1 MAPKVLP
8 LPKDDTIQAVQDFV
22 NKAVPSVNID
32 MESPA
37 LPPQSPQSRL
47 AVQQEGSSTDP
58 GPSTRG
64 PHSSLSL
71 TAFPELI
78 QHFKD
83 SILPTLHYATR
94 LLTSSETPAT
104 EPSKPP
110 RLRRHSTTQSDRS
123 LGKSSSAQS
132 KDQNYEWR
140 QGETTDGYC
149 LFDLSASGKGAT
161 ASESQ
166 PLVVLMVLSPWKY
179 SGRDL
184 EDLVSERQTR
194 KSSSPSSSKR
204 SKIAALLTKL
214 ATHSQQVQSRHVI
227 VSTYESWSFGRFELN
242 PSGSTEYGTVRLTSA
257 MSHDSGESGM
267 INSQARSSQPDH
279 WWPVT
284 VLQASLYWIRQ
295 TLESSKPTPLSP
307 RKARIAASPRK
318 RVRDEADGDT
328 EDEAEVYDTLQASYS
343 SFSSVDQSSPPKR
356 SKPSRLSWADL
367 PSIQEEDATS
377 SSLRRSSRRRSVV
390 QSSMGSSSSATAV
403 AEKTIPKPTATRR
416 KPKKSA
422 ASTRT
427 ESSKRDTS
435 ARTRTTAKSK
445 PTTTE
450 KPVPP
455 SRPSTSSQESKPLP
469 RLANVSAPSPRRSRK
484 HAREDDLTDI
494 DDQPSPSKKARIRPS
509 PLALAAPKSPTRRPR
524 NEATAVA
531 SPIYVSSS
539 PATTTR
545 VTRSSSLVKS
555 SSRTLYL
562 ERIYVPGT
570 GIAIAE
576 SDRWSNQGNLS
587 DRDREWLNSK
597 DDSYQTV
604 VESDD
609 REEEF
614 YGDVPSPAAMAKLR
628 SGSEEYD
635 SGYGRSTSPYVPD
648 EGALKHL
655 AGRTDHLND
664 PKSMGSLLNKGSKTK
679 KTSGS

>member
-37 LPPQSPQSRL
+37 LPLQSPQSRL
-47 AVQQEGSSTDP
+47 AVQQEDSSTDP
-58 GPSTRG
+58 GPSTRE
-64 PHSSLSL
+64 PHSTLSL

-94 LLTSSETPAT
+94 LLTSSGNSAP

-110 RLRRHSTTQSDRS
+110 RLRRNSTARSDRS

-140 QGETTDGYC
+140 QGETTDEYC
-149 LFDLSASGKGAT
+149 LFDLSASGKGVA

-166 PLVVLMVLSPWKY
+166 PSVVLMILSPWKY
-179 SGRDL
+179 SARDL
-184 EDLVSERQTR
+184 EDLVSERQAK
-194 KSSSPSSSKR
+194 KSSSRSSSKR
-204 SKIAALLTKL
+204 SKVVPLLTK
-214 ATHSQQVQSRHVI
+214 VQSRHAI
-227 VSTYESWSFGRFELN
+227 VSTYDYWSFGRFEIN
-242 PSGSTEYGTVRLTSA
+242 PSGSTEYGTVRLTSP

-295 TLESSKPTPLSP
+295 TLESSKPIPLPP

-328 EDEAEVYDTLQASYS
+328 EDETEVYNTLQASYS
-343 SFSSVDQSSPPKR
+343 SFSSVDQSSPSKR

-367 PSIQEEDATS
+367 PSIEEEDATS
-377 SSLRRSSRRRSVV
+377 SSLRRSSRRRSAV

-403 AEKTIPKPTATRR
+403 AEKTIPKPTAARR
-416 KPKKSA
+416 RPKKST

-427 ESSKRDTS
+427 ESSKRDAS

-469 RLANVSAPSPRRSRK
+469 RLTKVSAPSPKRSRK
-484 HAREDDLTDI
+484 HPREDDLTDI

-545 VTRSSSLVKS
+545 VTRSSSLLKS

-576 SDRWSNQGNLS
+576 SDRWSNQGNRS

-679 KTSGS
+679 KTSAS